1 MSKQRT
7 VAPTGLWNRTARA
20 LGKFF
25 ADMVSSSDE
34 RRNGRAWNGYP
45 TFPPF

>member
-20 LGKFF
+20 LGKLF
-25 ADMVSSSDE
+25 AGVVSLSDE
-34 RRNGRAWNGYP
+34 RRHSRAWNDYP